1 MSIHREGHDLSK
13 VLYQRGIQ
21 RLRRCEKIEQMVQTE
36 RTGGL
41 EKLWSATFGN

>member
-1 MSIHREGHDLSK
+1 MQKGDFQLPPFEKGK
-13 VLYQRGIQ
+13 VG
-21 RLRRCEKIEQMVQTE
+21 KIEHMVQTE